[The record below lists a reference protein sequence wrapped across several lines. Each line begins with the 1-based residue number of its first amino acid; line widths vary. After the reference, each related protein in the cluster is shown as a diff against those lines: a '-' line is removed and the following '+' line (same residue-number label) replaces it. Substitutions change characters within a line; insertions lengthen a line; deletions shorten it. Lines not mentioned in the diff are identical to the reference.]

1 MWILD
6 VLVWL
11 FRPRMHH
18 VLTCNRRKIHL
29 IAIILEDSDSRRL
42 DGSTYSSRL
51 ITLNFLKAVFQK
63 FYLVHSKYLD
73 PGIDLSLKVSVWST
87 TLFSHFFLEIFSG
100 SLWNMNKSFDSFYL
114 SNVSCEF
121 LHSNKLT
128 LDPTHQKSTCPWQ
141 YGKGQ
146 VEQQDGVCNCFQII
160 KSSPIVWLPSFI
172 RNWQH

>member
-6 VLVWL
+6 LLVQL
-11 FRPRMHH
+11 FRPSIHH

-29 IAIILEDSDSRRL
+29 IAIILEDSDPRRL
-42 DGSTYSSRL
+42 DMSRYSSRL

-63 FYLVHSKYLD
+63 FYLVHSEYLD
-73 PGIDLSLKVSVWST
+73 PSIHLSLKVSVWST
-87 TLFSHFFLEIFSG
+87 TLFCHFFQEIFSG

-114 SNVSCEF
+114 SKISCEF
-121 LHSNKLT
+121 LHSDKLT

-146 VEQQDGVCNCFQII
+146 VGQQDGFYNCFNL
-160 KSSPIVWLPSFI
+160 SSLAP
-172 RNWQH
+172 